1 MPYKVGAYITA
12 YLDNVALNKCLQRI
26 IQQSY
31 QVEAIFIVDNSPTP
45 IIQRQDNLVFVNH
58 QPSNVGVGKGLEM
71 AVNWSLQEG
80 YDFLWTFEQDSFP
93 KKDCL
98 EILLKIYQ
106 KLSNDEYKI
115 GIIAPTPIDIRNNR
129 IIQGATFKEDT
140 FLGCTPKSQEYPYEC
155 DAPITSGSLISLTA
169 AKTISPPRSDLFIDG
184 IDIDYGM
191 RLRQKGFHN
200 LIVPQ
205 AIMYHS
211 FGNPRQVKFLQRELT
226 IHNYSALRHY
236 YICRNHTY
244 LETRY
249 AQGWYRLTSSLRRI
263 KYAVYTIVKIIFY
276 ENESQSNKIW
286 ACLLGT
292 YHGFI
297 GKLGKLWQ

>member
-1 MPYKVGAYITA
+1 MFYKVGAYITA
-12 YLDNVALNKCLQRI
+12 YIDNVALNKCLQSI
-26 IQQSY
+26 IKQSY
-31 QVEAIFIVDNSPTP
+31 QVEAIFILDNSPTP

-58 QPSNVGVGKGLEM
+58 QSSNVGVGKGLEM

-80 YDFLWTFEQDSFP
+80 YDFLWTFDQDSFP

-106 KLSNDEYKI
+106 KLSNDEYQI
-115 GIIAPTPIDIRNNR
+115 GIIAPTPIDIRNNQ
-129 IIQGATFKEDT
+129 IIQGAIFKEDT
-140 FLGCTPKSQEYPYEC
+140 FLGYTPKSQEYPYEC

-226 IHNYSALRHY
+226 IHNYSDLRHY

-263 KYAVYTIVKIIFY
+263 KYAVYTIIKIIFY
-276 ENESQSNKIW
+276 ENESQLNKIW

-292 YHGFI
+292 YHGFV